1 MNESE
6 KKLYNHLYYQRKK
19 EKITK
24 ERDAGNISKA
34 ILNLEAIHNE
44 VTSRHLQS
52 PSEYSKMILEN
63 LERPIRVLRQYKEL
77 KELFERRIE
86 HILALVKSAILFTEM
101 EQKQLEDED
110 DEDLSDD

>member
-1 MNESE
+1 MNKSE

-19 EKITK
+19 EQVAR

-44 VTSRHLQS
+44 VSSRHLQA

-63 LERPIRVLRQYKEL
+63 LERPIKVLRQYKNL
-77 KELFERRIE
+77 KDQFERRIDY
-86 HILALVKSAILFTEM
+86 ILDLVKSAIIFSED
-101 EQKQLEDED
+101 EQKQKENE
-110 DEDLSDD
+110 EEEEE

>member
-6 KKLYNHLYYQRKK
+6 KKLYNHLYYRRKK
-19 EKITK
+19 EQMTK

-34 ILNLEAIHNE
+34 ILNLEAIYNE
-44 VTSRHLQS
+44 VSSRHLQS

-77 KELFERRIE
+77 KDMFERRIE
-86 HILALVKSAILFTEM
+86 HILGLVRSAIHFTEM
-101 EQKQLEDED
+101 EQKKLEEED
-110 DEDLSDD
+110 D